1 MQALTDAGGTEA
13 HVSCLVSMKLLHARV
28 LGRHHL
34 REREQLR
41 GGEET
46 VSLERVRVSQDTR

>member
-13 HVSCLVSMKLLHARV
+13 HESCLVSMKLLHARA

-46 VSLERVRVSQDTR
+46 VSLERARVS

>member
-1 MQALTDAGGTEA
+1 MQALTDAEGTEA
-13 HVSCLVSMKLLHARV
+13 HESCLVSMKLLHARA

-34 REREQLR
+34 RERELLR

-46 VSLERVRVSQDTR
+46 VSLKRARVS